1 MHAATTFSCASPPP
15 NASHR
20 RHSMTRQKKMVRG
33 TLEVLLVCAKGIEN
47 TDFLCNMD
55 PYVIITCR
63 TQEHKSS
70 VASGKGSDP
79 EWNENF
85 VFALSDDVPELLIK
99 IMDSDGT
106 SEDDF
111 VGEAKIPLA
120 GLFTE
125 GSIPPTAYNVVKDEE
140 YCGEIRV
147 GLRFTP
153 EEGREE
159 ERFDAQEENYGGWKV
174 SSY

>member
-20 RHSMTRQKKMVRG
+20 RHSTTRQKKMVRG

-111 VGEAKIPLA
+111 VGEAKK
-120 GLFTE
+120 
-125 GSIPPTAYNVVKDEE
+125 VVK
-140 YCGEIRV
+140 RR
-147 GLRFTP
+147 GLMHKKKTMGDGKSLHI
-153 EEGREE
+153 ELKT
-159 ERFDAQEENYGGWKV
+159 ATLTLV
-174 SSY
+174 LVALLIVALSSVDSALSYLLALLLRRKA